1 MKFLYV
7 RSDICHRLPS
17 QLTVNTSVFSNNK
30 ILQNPISVAAAIDL
44 FRGLHEIPV
53 RHISSGR
60 VYLLSQIDAQWGGI
74 VIDKKYNADIKNIL
88 K

>member
-1 MKFLYV
+1 M
-7 RSDICHRLPS
+7 
-17 QLTVNTSVFSNNK
+17 NTFVFSNNK

-60 VYLLSQIDAQWGGI
+60 VYLLSQIDAQWGSI